1 MGLTEM
7 MVYSL
12 VAALFGATV
21 TLLVIH
27 YRKQEMKPG
36 KLAGVLVLWTLGLI
50 SVAFAL
56 DWAYACTLEVEP
68 QSAAMGL
75 LIFGGIGIILGVIG
89 FRVGKMGEKEPSE
102 KDPAETAPTAA
113 ELEAA

>member
-1 MGLTEM
+1 
-7 MVYSL
+7 
-12 VAALFGATV
+12 
-21 TLLVIH
+21 
-27 YRKQEMKPG
+27 MKPG
-36 KLAGVLVLWTLGLI
+36 KLVGILVLWILGLV

-89 FRVGKMGEKEPSE
+89 FRVGKMGEKKPSE
-102 KDPAETAPTAA
+102 NNLAEIAPTAA
-113 ELEAA
+113 EPKTA